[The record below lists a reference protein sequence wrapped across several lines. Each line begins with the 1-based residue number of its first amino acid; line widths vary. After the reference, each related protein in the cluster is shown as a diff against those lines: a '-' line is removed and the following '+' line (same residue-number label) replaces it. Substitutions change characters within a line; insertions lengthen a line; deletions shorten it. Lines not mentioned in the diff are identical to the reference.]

1 MKFRSM
7 RPGFNF
13 SSILANHEASEKLL
27 SLAVSMN
34 GVASI
39 SIFPKKKKAGILSIK
54 LYMNVSA
61 ERQGYSEWE

>member
-1 MKFRSM
+1 MEFRSM
-7 RPGFNF
+7 RPEFDF

-34 GVASI
+34 SEVPI
-39 SIFPKKKKAGILSIK
+39 SIFPKKERADILQIK

-61 ERQGYSEWE
+61 ERQGYSGWE